1 MLKSSGEEPRL
12 SLTLFL
18 RGLGSRTGIIS
29 RLTRSNIS
37 ETLIGR
43 KDSEIT
49 LPCPS
54 GVKDDKVQSTPKGER
69 TGGELKKVYPIGK
82 GILNPFYRKEPGI
95 KALDIAA
102 EKAGTKI
109 YVYDIKKFSLVKQ

>member
-1 MLKSSGEEPRL
+1 MCL
-12 SLTLFL
+12 SLVEKNLVSLLPSFK
-18 RGLGSRTGIIS
+18 GLGSRTGIIS

-54 GVKDDKVQSTPKGER
+54 GVKDNKVQSTPKGER

-95 KALDIAA
+95 
-102 EKAGTKI
+102 
-109 YVYDIKKFSLVKQ
+109 